1 MDKLLRSRLSEYIWT
16 SEVGCKCPAC
26 RLTGPFMPDPGVV
39 SLFDRWRALVGHA
52 LPITCFERCI
62 TRNAVV
68 GGAPDSV
75 HLLAAAIDFYD
86 PTSEITPDYLNSLDQ
101 FVGPGGLGVYNV
113 EGHFHIDVG
122 HLLGLPRGRRWNGI
136 LK

>member
-1 MDKLLRSRLSEYIWT
+1 
-16 SEVGCKCPAC
+16 
-26 RLTGPFMPDPGVV
+26 MPDPGVV

-62 TRNAVV
+62 THNAAI

-75 HLLAAAIDFYD
+75 HLLAAAIDFHD
-86 PTSEITPDYLNSLDQ
+86 PISEITPEYLDRLDQ
-101 FVGPGGLGVYNV
+101 FVGPGGLGLYNV
-113 EGHFHIDVG
+113 EGRFHIDVG
-122 HLLGLPRGRRWNGI
+122 HLLGLSPGRRWRGI